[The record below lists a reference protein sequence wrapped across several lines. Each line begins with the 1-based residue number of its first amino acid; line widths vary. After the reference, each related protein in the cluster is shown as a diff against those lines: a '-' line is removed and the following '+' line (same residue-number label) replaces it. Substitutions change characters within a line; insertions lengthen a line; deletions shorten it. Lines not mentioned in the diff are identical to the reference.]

1 MAVYSKILT
10 VFLPLLLS
18 CLTGITVP
26 AQQNQQG
33 QESRT
38 GKAKSVHEFSPE
50 DVLPDAQED
59 ENPRQRKVQT
69 GRPRQPNVK
78 PVLSVARENPFPSP
92 LPTEKSA
99 TRKISSSSPT
109 AVYPPTVAQSNS
121 ISISHETERNRPYQ
135 KKLFVSVSLFFLVL
149 GSLMYFISKYIKE
162 RRVDYQATLNSAT
175 QKERASESQQISS
188 ESETATELRVRG
200 SSKVARGMKN
210 KVRKAHNT

>member
-78 PVLSVARENPFPSP
+78 PVLSVARENPLPSP

-99 TRKISSSSPT
+99 TRKISSPSST
-109 AVYPPTVAQSNS
+109 AVYPPAIANSN
-121 ISISHETERNRPYQ
+121 SISHETERNKPYQ

-149 GSLMYFISKYIKE
+149 VSLMYFISKFLQE
-162 RRVDYQATLNSAT
+162 RRMDYQATLNSAI
-175 QKERASESQQISS
+175 QKECASETQQISS
-188 ESETATELRVRG
+188 ESEAATELRVRG
-200 SSKVARGMKN
+200 SSKVARGIKN